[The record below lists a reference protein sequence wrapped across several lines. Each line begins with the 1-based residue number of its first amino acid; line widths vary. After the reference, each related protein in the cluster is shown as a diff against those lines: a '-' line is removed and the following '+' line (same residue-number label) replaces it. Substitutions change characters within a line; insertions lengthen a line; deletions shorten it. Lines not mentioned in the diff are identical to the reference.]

1 MKNEFLRKFQNT
13 YVLKITGKNPR
24 NFIRKII
31 SHSIEIYS
39 LKQVHPSY
47 IQIRIAKKDYPKIM
61 DLKTIYDIKIVDVGG
76 IIRVKRKLLS
86 YQTFLCA
93 FLFGIFLL
101 FFLSHLV
108 FSIEIVDTNKEIRT
122 LLLDELE
129 KYGLSKYHFRKSY
142 SQIQKIKENIIQE
155 NKDKIEWL
163 EIERIGTKYVVRVER
178 RKKEKEKEKIG
189 QKDVISKKSAVILK
203 IDAQNG
209 EIVKSV
215 GDYVE
220 KGETIISGA
229 IKLNDEVKGYIGA
242 SGKVYGEVWY
252 KVSVTYPY
260 KRDESYQT
268 GKSKKVYTLS
278 FLHNRFELFNFDSY
292 KNKDIESKIIWKHTF
307 LPISFTKELQREKKV
322 IKKTYTK
329 KEATINALKLA
340 KEKLSRTL
348 HVNEY
353 IMDQKSLKVT
363 EKNSKIVI
371 DVFYTV
377 YEDITDTKETEIEI
391 IKDKSLEE
399 KEE

>member
-307 LPISFTKELQREKKV
+307 LPIAFTKELQREKKV